1 MSRPESCGSEEACKF
16 VGTEIDYRI
25 HVVLRQCIVNFTG
38 HTLVSYVDSTAAGRH
53 SALRTP
59 QGRFSKYACRQTK
72 GHVGAT
78 PRCCHL
84 HASSVSLEIVVQI
97 HFLQTKMCHVQIE
110 EPQVVVRSDCR
121 SEFSANPYLQCM
133 HSFLKHYQNSHCNT
147 SKTPPSSA
155 D

>member
-1 MSRPESCGSEEACKF
+1 MLFCDSASSTSLDIHSSPTLTAQLQVATAHCAHHRAVSPSMHAGKPRVMLAQLRP
-16 VGTEIDYRI
+16 
-25 HVVLRQCIVNFTG
+25 
-38 HTLVSYVDSTAAGRH
+38 AATCMR
-53 SALRTP
+53 R
-59 QGRFSKYACRQTK
+59 
-72 GHVGAT
+72 
-78 PRCCHL
+78 
-84 HASSVSLEIVVQI
+84 SVSLEIVVQI